1 MTLFPFENESIKM
14 FIICRKLLFAHYFNM
29 KKGLKASIGAGD
41 TISNV
46 GDNCDNCHQNRRVSN
61 VAVVSKK
68 SEPIPDGYR

>member
-1 MTLFPFENESIKM
+1 
-14 FIICRKLLFAHYFNM
+14 M

-46 GDNCDNCHQNRRVSN
+46 GDNCHQNLRVSN

-68 SEPIPDGYR
+68 SEQIPDGYR

>member
-29 KKGLKASIGAGD
+29 EKGLKASIGTGD

-46 GDNCDNCHQNRRVSN
+46 GDNCHQNLRVSN

-68 SEPIPDGYR
+68 SEQIPDGYR